1 MNKKDIRYIQA
12 ILNGMDNNAHA
23 ESDEIKEFTKRVL
36 NAFSIQSDTQKA
48 FAHTSGQG
56 TTNTT
61 QSDAVEFLKR
71 KLIISEKKVA
81 IMEEQTLRY
90 GTDEEVKQPDAV
102 DNTCNLIRDKNEWP
116 ECILTDCCGIGPI
129 TYENYC
135 SNCGKKI
142 IK

>member
-61 QSDAVEFLKR
+61 QFDAVELPDDLQDPMEIVRRGKITTFQSDAVEFAEWL
-71 KLIISEKKVA
+71 
-81 IMEEQTLRY
+81 
-90 GTDEEVKQPDAV
+90 VKNNWVSRDA
-102 DNTCNLIRDKNEWP
+102 NIW
-116 ECILTDCCGIGPI
+116 
-129 TYENYC
+129 ENYFIENRA
-135 SNCGKKI
+135 STKELYNIFNQLKK
-142 IK
+142 